1 MYYNSSM
8 HERLLDANLNRAS
21 EGLRVLE
28 DVARFAV
35 SSKEIS
41 SRIADIRHFL
51 RIAYSEQTA
60 ALLSA
65 RDATGDPG
73 AITEE
78 QQSRTGSM
86 PTLVTVN
93 AKRVEEAL
101 RSLEEMSKI
110 KSVIHGPAAKD
121 LKKCRFELY
130 DIEKILFGIC
140 LRAENRLKLKGL
152 YVIIDPSV
160 CVGDPIK
167 ITTLAIEGGAKVIQL
182 RDKANEKGAQL
193 VIARAIAKLTK
204 GSGILFFVNDH
215 LDLALSSGADG
226 VHVGQKDM
234 PLAEVRKIAPV
245 GFMVGVSTNNV
256 SEAKQAEADGADYV
270 SVGRLFPTTSK
281 HDTRP
286 ADLTRLQEIKRAVS
300 VPVAAIGGINE
311 SNLPSVL
318 KHGADM
324 AAVIS
329 AVVSQKDVRGSAAKL
344 AGMFKK
350 ELPKPKPI
358 PSV

>member
-1 MYYNSSM
+1 M

-28 DVARFAV
+28 DVARFAI
-35 SSKEIS
+35 SAREIS
-41 SRIADIRHFL
+41 LHLANIRHFL
-51 RIAYSEQTA
+51 RLAYSEHTA
-60 ALLSA
+60 ALLSV

-73 AITEE
+73 AVAEE

-110 KSVIHGPAAKD
+110 KSAIHGPAAKD

-130 DIEKILFGIC
+130 DIEKVLFDIC
-140 LRAENRLKLKGL
+140 ARAENRSKLKGL
-152 YVIIDPSV
+152 YVIIDPAV
-160 CVGDPIK
+160 CPGDPIK
-167 ITTLAIEGGAKVIQL
+167 ITKLAIEGGAKVIQL
-182 RDKANEKGAQL
+182 RDKTNEKGAQL
-193 VIARAIAKLTK
+193 VLARAIAKLTK
-204 GSGILFFVNDH
+204 QSGTLFFLNDH

-234 PLAEVRKIAPV
+234 PLSEVRKIAPV
-245 GFMVGVSTNNV
+245 GFLVGVSTNNV
-256 SEAKQAEADGADYV
+256 AEAKQAEADGADYV
-270 SVGRLFPTTSK
+270 SVGRLFHTTSK

-286 ADLTRLQEIKRAVS
+286 ADLKGLQDIKRAVT

-311 SNLPSVL
+311 TNLPSVL

-329 AVVSQKDVRGSAAKL
+329 AVVAQRDVRASAAKL

-350 ELPKPKPI
+350 ELPKPKPL

>member
-1 MYYNSSM
+1 M

-28 DVARFAV
+28 DVARFAID
-35 SSKEIS
+35 SREIS
-41 SRIADIRHFL
+41 SRLASVRHSL
-51 RIAYSEQTA
+51 RFAYSESTA

-65 RDATGDPG
+65 RNAIGDPG
-73 AITEE
+73 AIAEE
-78 QQSRTGSM
+78 AQARTGSL

-101 RSLEEMSKI
+101 RSLEETSKI
-110 KSVIHGPAAKD
+110 KSALHGAAAKD
-121 LKKCRFELY
+121 LKKWRFELY
-130 DIEKILFGIC
+130 DIEKSLYDLC
-140 LRAENRLKLKGL
+140 VRAEKRAKLKEL
-152 YVIIDPSV
+152 YVIIDPAV
-160 CVGDPIK
+160 CKGDPIT
-167 ITTLAIEGGAKVIQL
+167 ITRLAVEGGAKVIQL
-182 RDKANEKGAQL
+182 RDKVNEKGSQL
-193 VIARAIAKLTK
+193 LLAKSISEITGK
-204 GSGILFFVNDH
+204 AGALFFVNDH
-215 LDLALSSGADG
+215 LDVALSSGADG
-226 VHVGQKDM
+226 VHVGQRDM
-234 PLAEVRKIAPV
+234 PLAEVRKLTPV
-245 GFMVGVSTNNV
+245 GFLVGVSTNNV
-256 SEAKQAEADGADYV
+256 TEAKKAEADGADYV

-286 ADLTRLQEIKRAVS
+286 ADLKRLREIKKSVS

-311 SNLPSVL
+311 SNLSSVL

-329 AVVSQKDVRGSAAKL
+329 AVVAQRDVRGSTVRL

-358 PSV
+358 ESV